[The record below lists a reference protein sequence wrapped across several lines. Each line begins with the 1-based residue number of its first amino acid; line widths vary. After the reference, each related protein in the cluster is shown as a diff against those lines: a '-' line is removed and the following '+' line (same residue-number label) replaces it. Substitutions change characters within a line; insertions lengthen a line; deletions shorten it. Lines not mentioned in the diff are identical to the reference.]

1 MSIKVE
7 SLTKKYGNQTAVDAI
22 SFDIPSGQIVG
33 FLGPNG
39 AGKSTTMK
47 ILTGY
52 LNATSGNA
60 YINGLEVEANGI
72 EVRKQIGY
80 LPENNPQYAD
90 MYVSEYLDFIARIYE
105 LKNIRGRVNE
115 MIDMTGLTPER
126 TKKIGQLS
134 KGYRQ
139 RVGLAQAMIHNPNVL
154 ILDEPTSGLDPNQL
168 VDIRKLIKEIG
179 KEKTVI
185 LSTHIMQEVQAMCDR
200 AIIIKAGKIVADD
213 TIRILTSTDQKRL
226 VIELE
231 FVEQVNKEKLL
242 QIDGVLEVH
251 DIKANQWKIVAQKDE
266 NMRVRLFDFAKN
278 NNYTLIK
285 IQQQEQNM
293 EDVFKQLT
301 GK

>member
-7 SLTKKYGNQTAVDAI
+7 SLTKKYGSQTAVDAI

-213 TIRILTSTDQKRL
+213 TISILTTSDQKKL
-226 VIELE
+226 VIEVE

-251 DIKANQWKIVAQKDE
+251 DIKSNQWKIVAKKDK

>member
-1 MSIKVE
+1 
-7 SLTKKYGNQTAVDAI
+7 
-22 SFDIPSGQIVG
+22 
-33 FLGPNG
+33 
-39 AGKSTTMK
+39 
-47 ILTGY
+47 
-52 LNATSGNA
+52 
-60 YINGLEVEANGI
+60 
-72 EVRKQIGY
+72 
-80 LPENNPQYAD
+80 
-90 MYVSEYLDFIARIYE
+90 
-105 LKNIRGRVNE
+105 
-115 MIDMTGLTPER
+115 
-126 TKKIGQLS
+126 
-134 KGYRQ
+134 
-139 RVGLAQAMIHNPNVL
+139 MIHNPNVL

-251 DIKANQWKIVAQKDE
+251 DIKANHWKIVAQKDE

>member
-231 FVEQVNKEKLL
+231 FVEQVNKEKLS

-251 DIKANQWKIVAQKDE
+251 DIKANQWKIVAKKDE

>member
-52 LNATSGNA
+52 LNATSGSA
-60 YINGLEVEANGI
+60 YINGLDVEAHGI
-72 EVRKQIGY
+72 EVRKKIGY

-90 MYVSEYLDFIARIYE
+90 MYVTEYLDFVARIYE
-105 LKNIRGRVNE
+105 LKNIKGRVNE

-213 TIRILTSTDQKRL
+213 TIGILTSTDQKRL

-231 FVEQVNKEKLL
+231 FVEQVTKEKLM
-242 QIDGVLEVH
+242 QIAGVLEVH
-251 DIKANQWKIVAQKDE
+251 NNKANQWKIVTKKEDD
-266 NMRVRLFDFAKN
+266 MRVRLFDFAKN

-285 IQQQEQNM
+285 LQQQEQNM

>member
-22 SFDIPSGQIVG
+22 SFNIPSGQIVG

-251 DIKANQWKIVAQKDE
+251 DIKANHWKIVAQKDE

>member
-7 SLTKKYGNQTAVDAI
+7 SLTKKYGSQTAVDAI
-22 SFDIPSGQIVG
+22 SFNIPSGQIVG

-52 LNATSGNA
+52 LTATSGNA
-60 YINGLEVEANGI
+60 YINGLEVESNGI

-90 MYVSEYLDFIARIYE
+90 MYVTEYLDFVARIYE

-126 TKKIGQLS
+126 AKKIGQLS

-168 VDIRKLIKEIG
+168 VDISKLIKQIG

-213 TIRILTSTDQKRL
+213 TISILTSTDQKRL

-242 QIDGVLEVH
+242 KIDGVLEVH
-251 DIKANQWKIVAQKDE
+251 NGKGNQWKIVTQKDE
-266 NMRVRLFDFAKN
+266 DMRVRLFDFAKN